1 MCPNQKAFSI
11 KKKMYNGTNGNV
23 HLVALPMEMSW
34 NLSVALYGA
43 QRDVCMVVSK
53 QQAPDLMLNVMY
65 G

>member
-1 MCPNQKAFSI
+1 
-11 KKKMYNGTNGNV
+11 MYNGTNGNV